1 MSTTDT
7 SSPSKARA
15 GLREYLRIMRLDH
28 MTKHV
33 FILPGV
39 ILAVLLRGIG
49 EAPIVFNLI
58 AGFAAAVAVAS
69 ANYVINEWLD
79 RGFDAHHPEKSQRAA
94 VQTELDPRVVYTLY
108 AALLVAG
115 LGLAALVNATFLVVA
130 FVFVLAGAVYNVPP
144 LRTKDRAYVDVMSES
159 LNNPLRLTL
168 GWAMVDPNTLPPASV
183 LIAFWFAGAFLMNAK
198 RLAEFRDIVSQLGQS
213 RLALYRRSFAHYTET
228 RLSVANLTYALLC
241 ALFLAVFVAKYRI
254 EYVLLFPI
262 VTYLFALYYALSLD
276 FDSVARRPEK
286 LFREP
291 RLMTATL
298 VLGLGFLVTTFVDI
312 PMLERLAEQHFIDVS
327 GQVVGPDDR

>member
-7 SSPSKARA
+7 SSPAKARA

-49 EAPIVFNLI
+49 EAPIVFNLT

-228 RLSVANLTYALLC
+228 RRSVAILTYALLC

>member
-7 SSPSKARA
+7 SSPAKARA

>member
-49 EAPIVFNLI
+49 EAPIVFNLT

-115 LGLAALVNATFLVVA
+115 LGLAALVNATFLAVA

>member
-7 SSPSKARA
+7 SSPAKARA

-58 AGFAAAVAVAS
+58 AGFAAAIAVAS

-79 RGFDAHHPEKSQRAA
+79 RDFDAHHPEKSQRAA
-94 VQTELDPRVVYTLY
+94 VQTELEPRVVYTLY
-108 AALLVAG
+108 AALLGAG

-262 VTYLFALYYALSLD
+262 VTYLFGLYYALSLD

-291 RLMTATL
+291 RLMAATL